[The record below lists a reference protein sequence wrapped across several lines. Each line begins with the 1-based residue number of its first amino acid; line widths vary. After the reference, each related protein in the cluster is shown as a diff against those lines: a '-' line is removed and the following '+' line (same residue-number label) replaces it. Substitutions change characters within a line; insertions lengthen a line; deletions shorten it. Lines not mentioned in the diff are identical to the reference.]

1 MRNLIP
7 VIIIVVLIV
16 SFFSYKKIKRLTT
29 IYEKKLLTKCLGDKS
44 KVERLI
50 SYELKRNPNLSR
62 EDAARNANASIT
74 RDNR

>member
-1 MRNLIP
+1 MKNLIP
-7 VIIIVVLIV
+7 IIIIIVLIV

-29 IYEKKLLTKCLGDKS
+29 IYEKELLTKCLGDKS

-50 SYELKRNPNLSR
+50 NYELKRNTNLSR
-62 EDAARNANASIT
+62 EDAARNASSSIT